1 MAPYRQATDKN
12 QTGAPYQLARLSLEY
27 GLVPDDLKRDRK
39 LLREIHGWIRAMNPY
54 EEQKPEN
61 CKETLADLI
70 VLNGSELAETT
81 ALTLINEEQIELMST
96 EEKEFFRSI
105 LDGVSD
111 RTKEIIIRGKL
122 IDSVQAQ
129 QGSPLPL

>member
-1 MAPYRQATDKN
+1 MAPYRQAADKN
-12 QTGAPYQLARLSLEY
+12 QTGAAYQLARLTLEY

-39 LLREIHGWIRAMNPY
+39 LLREIHGWIRAMNPS
-54 EEQKPEN
+54 EESQPAN
-61 CKETLADLI
+61 CKESLSDLI
-70 VLNGSELAETT
+70 ALNGAELAETT
-81 ALTLINEEQIELMST
+81 ALTLIREEEIELMST

-111 RTKEIIIRGKL
+111 RTKEIIVRGKL
-122 IDSVQAQ
+122 IDNVQAQ

>member
-12 QTGAPYQLARLSLEY
+12 QTGAAYQLARLCLEY

-39 LLREIHGWIRAMNPY
+39 LLREIHGWIRAMNPF
-54 EEQKPEN
+54 EEQQPEN
-61 CKETLADLI
+61 CKETLSDLI
-70 VLNGSELAETT
+70 ALNGSDLAETT
-81 ALTLINEEQIELMST
+81 VLTLINEEQVELMGT
-96 EEKEFFRSI
+96 EDKEFYRTI

-111 RTKEIIIRGKL
+111 RAKEIIIRGRL
-122 IDSVQAQ
+122 IDSVQPQ